1 MKVLM
6 EKVYWRLHSAEK
18 KDCYEEF
25 VKEVTE
31 HNNFI
36 DKDNDWN
43 PDEVICD
50 APKLRIIYGDFGK
63 NKNGSLKVMV
73 EAKNQQN
80 ITMGEALFSLHNQS
94 VGFFADTMA
103 YFEGLKETTSKDG
116 IPTFLL
122 WTGT

>member
-6 EKVYWRLHSAEK
+6 ERVYWRLHSGER
-18 KDCYEEF
+18 KDSYEEF
-25 VKEVTE
+25 IAEVTD

-36 DKDNDWN
+36 DKDNHWK
-43 PDEVICD
+43 PSEVICD

-73 EAKNQQN
+73 EAKNGQN
-80 ITMGEALFSLHNQS
+80 ITMGEVLFSLHNQS
-94 VGFFADTMA
+94 VGFFAGTMA
-103 YFEGLKETTSKDG
+103 YFEGLRETASKDG
-116 IPTFLL
+116 VQTFLL